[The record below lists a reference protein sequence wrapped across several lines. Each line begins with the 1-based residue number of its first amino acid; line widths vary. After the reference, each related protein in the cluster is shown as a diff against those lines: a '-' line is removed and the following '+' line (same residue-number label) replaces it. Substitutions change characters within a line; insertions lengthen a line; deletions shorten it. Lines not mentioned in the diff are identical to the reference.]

1 MFGKRDQAAI
11 RTEQAPPP
19 VSTGAPAIA
28 TRPQRVEPA
37 ANESGAPAAQGAGPA
52 LATPAPAKAAGPKA
66 TNGLEQLRAAQGA
79 PPTTQVV
86 REQSDY
92 YHATKTTIFN
102 ALLNTIDLSQLAQ
115 LDLKAAAEEIRDIVA
130 ELVAIKNV
138 SMSVS
143 EQEHLVQDIIN
154 DVLGYGPLEPLLAR
168 DDIADIMVNGAHR
181 VFIEVGGKVQ
191 LTNVRFRDNLQL
203 MNICQRIVSQ
213 VGRRVDES
221 SPICDARLPDGSRV
235 NVIAPPLALD
245 GPTLTI
251 RKFKK
256 DKLTMK
262 NLVDYASISPEG
274 ARVLGVIG
282 ACRCNIVISGGT
294 GSGKTTLLNTMTA
307 FIDPTERVVTCEDAA
322 ELQLQQPHVVRL
334 ETRPP
339 NIEGKGE
346 VTQRALVRN
355 ALRMRPDRIILG
367 EVRGAEAL
375 DMLQAMNTGHEGSM
389 ATIHANTPRDALTR
403 LENMISMGAAGLPV
417 KAMRQQISSA
427 IGVVVQVARLT
438 DGKRKVISIQE
449 ITGMEGEMITMQEI
463 FSFKQTGLGTDGAVQ
478 GHFSAT
484 GVRPRFGERLRTF
497 GVSLPDDMFDPTVQK
512 RM

>member
-1 MFGKRDQAAI
+1 MQI
-11 RTEQAPPP
+11 
-19 VSTGAPAIA
+19 PAQ
-28 TRPQRVEPA
+28 T
-37 ANESGAPAAQGAGPA
+37 
-52 LATPAPAKAAGPKA
+52 
-66 TNGLEQLRAAQGA
+66 LRNRLG
-79 PPTTQVV
+79 
-86 REQSDY
+86 
-92 YHATKTTIFN
+92 
-102 ALLNTIDLSQLAQ
+102 
-115 LDLKAAAEEIRDIVA
+115 AAAPLNGTVSPLRSMEAIDNRAYQQLKHRIHQTLLDRVDLESMQRLTQDQIRD
-130 ELVAIKNV
+130 ELKILVERLLDEN
-138 SMSVS
+138 SV
-143 EQEHLVQDIIN
+143 VIN
-154 DVLGYGPLEPLLAR
+154 DSERRNLTRDIQYEVLGFGPLEPLLA
-168 DDIADIMVNGAHR
+168 DPNVSDILVNGAHQVYVER
-181 VFIEVGGKVQ
+181 KGCLE
-191 LTNVRFRDNLQL
+191 LTPITFNDDAHL
-203 MNICQRIVSQ
+203 MKIIDKIVSR
-213 VGRRVDES
+213 VGRRIDES
-221 SPICDARLPDGSRV
+221 SPMVDARLPDGSRV
-235 NVIAPPLALD
+235 NAIIPPLAID
-245 GPTLTI
+245 GPVLSI
-251 RKFKK
+251 RRFSA
-256 DKLTMK
+256 D
-262 NLVDYASISPEG
+262 P
-274 ARVLGVIG
+274 LGMAELINFNSMTEAMAAILQALGKSEV
-282 ACRCNIVISGGT
+282 NILISGGT
-294 GSGKTTLLNTMTA
+294 GSGKTTMLNA
-307 FIDPTERVVTCEDAA
+307 ISGYIGQSERIVTIEDAA